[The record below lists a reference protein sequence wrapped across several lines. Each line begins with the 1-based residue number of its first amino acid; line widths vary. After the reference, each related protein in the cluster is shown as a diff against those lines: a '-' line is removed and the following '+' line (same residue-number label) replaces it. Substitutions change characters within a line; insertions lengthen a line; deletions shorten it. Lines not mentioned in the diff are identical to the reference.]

1 MCLCCDAVHVLLRRR
16 TEPGTYTH
24 NIYLP
29 TLGAG
34 LSIMINRDQG
44 LSANGT
50 AIPGSGEELFCLAYR
65 AVFHLLLANNS
76 DIGDFDIDTAF
87 ACPEQA

>member
-1 MCLCCDAVHVLLRRR
+1 MCSVLVL
-16 TEPGTYTH
+16 GTYTH

-44 LSANGT
+44 LAANGT
-50 AIPGSGEELFCLAYR
+50 AIPRSGEELFCLAYR
-65 AVFHLLLANNS
+65 AVFHLLLGNETGAL
-76 DIGDFDIDTAF
+76 DIDTAF
-87 ACPEQA
+87 ACPQQAQGSNSS